1 MKLLFMVEIPGVTAA
16 AATAPAVAVAVAGHG
31 RPAGGQLQEAEE
43 GQE

>member
-1 MKLLFMVEIPGVTAA
+1 MVEIPGVTAA

-31 RPAGGQLQEAEE
+31 RPAGGQPKEAEE